1 MAGAENTMDVEWVQI
16 QQVREN
22 HFPGRPLKRDIV
34 SDEVGPF
41 ATQCTC
47 LLLSLSVMSSTTF
60 GPNYANR
67 STMTYSRLALEMDP
81 YYVGPIPV
89 LAFLDSFMPPP
100 SAGSPPSGSP
110 LFKPWNVR

>member
-1 MAGAENTMDVEWVQI
+1 MAGTMEAESVRI

-22 HFPGRPLKRDIV
+22 HFPGRPLKRDI

-81 YYVGPIPV
+81 YFVGPIPV